1 MNSSKLATRYAKALF
16 EFAKEK
22 DQIQKVK
29 EDLVLVKSVL
39 KENYEL
45 KLVIESPIIFP
56 DKKNDIFAGVFADK
70 LSDTTFGFLSLT
82 IKKKREPAL
91 ITICD
96 EYVRLYNKYNNIQ
109 VAFVTTVQPLSPALA
124 DAVKKLLEEET
135 QSTIELQQILDDKI
149 IGGLKIQIE
158 DTLFDA
164 SILSSINK
172 LRDEFLEYEEV
183 YQGCYYGTLKEQVEK
198 RLKEGYNVVFDVDV
212 AGGCNIKEYFGERA
226 LSIFI
231 MPPSIDELRR
241 RLEKRGTDTAE
252 VIDKRIAKAAQEIEL
267 APRFDSTV
275 INDDLEVAKKEI
287 YTTVS
292 GFLNS

>member
-109 VAFVTTVQPLSPALA
+109 VAFVTTVHPLSPALA

-172 LRDEFLEYEEV
+172 LRDEFSHNV
-183 YQGCYYGTLKEQVEK
+183 YQ
-198 RLKEGYNVVFDVDV
+198 
-212 AGGCNIKEYFGERA
+212 
-226 LSIFI
+226 
-231 MPPSIDELRR
+231 
-241 RLEKRGTDTAE
+241 
-252 VIDKRIAKAAQEIEL
+252 AA
-267 APRFDSTV
+267 F
-275 INDDLEVAKKEI
+275 
-287 YTTVS
+287 
-292 GFLNS
+292 

>member
-22 DQIQKVK
+22 DLIQKVK

-45 KLVIESPIIFP
+45 KLIIESPIVLP
-56 DKKNDIFAGVFADK
+56 DKKNAIFAGVFADK

-96 EYVRLYNKYNNIQ
+96 EYVRLYNKFNNIQ

-124 DAVKKLLEEET
+124 DAIKKLLEEET

-172 LRDEFLEYEEV
+172 LRDEFSHNV
-183 YQGCYYGTLKEQVEK
+183 YQ
-198 RLKEGYNVVFDVDV
+198 
-212 AGGCNIKEYFGERA
+212 
-226 LSIFI
+226 
-231 MPPSIDELRR
+231 
-241 RLEKRGTDTAE
+241 
-252 VIDKRIAKAAQEIEL
+252 AA
-267 APRFDSTV
+267 F
-275 INDDLEVAKKEI
+275 
-287 YTTVS
+287 
-292 GFLNS
+292 